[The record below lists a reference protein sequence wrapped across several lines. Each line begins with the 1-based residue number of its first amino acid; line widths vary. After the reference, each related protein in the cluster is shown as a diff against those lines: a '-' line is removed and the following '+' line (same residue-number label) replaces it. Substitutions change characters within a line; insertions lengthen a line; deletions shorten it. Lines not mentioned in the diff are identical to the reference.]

1 MKKEPKLL
9 KREPKNP
16 IETKRNQKKSKRT
29 KRNQKEPKGTKRN
42 QTEPKRI
49 NKEPKGTKPN
59 QIISVPFSY
68 TDAVKFYR
76 SVHSE
81 TQLET
86 EIQELIYYHR
96 KCGSS
101 GLCREKTTNRGCQ

>member
-1 MKKEPKLL
+1 MKPKG
-9 KREPKNP
+9 
-16 IETKRNQKKSKRT
+16 T
-29 KRNQKEPKGTKRN
+29 KGTKRN
-42 QTEPKRI
+42 QTEPKQTKRI
-49 NKEPKGTKPN
+49 QNEPNQTE
-59 QIISVPFSY
+59 QIISAHFSY
-68 TDAVKFYR
+68 NDAIRFYR